1 MINTTQLSTRTEFI
15 SNISYKNS
23 ELKPKFSK
31 EEGSCAL
38 TVHRFSIITP
48 FKNAWNFLVSLFAS
62 CFSIFKKEGEGRD
75 TPEREQI
82 QEVKV
87 DSNTDKEE
95 ISLETV
101 KSEEKPKAQNSEGVE
116 QKRRMR
122 PTRFER
128 TGEKVESIFIEDDK
142 IVEKAKIVRTK
153 TLVVKDFNWKVTVYY
168 TSNEKAII
176 QQISA
181 KGSFEAAKYML
192 FLDHGSK
199 FDLKRLAGIASN
211 DIPTTLPHLAS
222 QAASL
227 KNLRQLILKNGS
239 AIVTVNGSIGK
250 HHIIVDHVSS
260 DYQHVRLRDPFHGWE
275 ITILSSDFYIMWVKE
290 EKIIQFDHSYE
301 LLTPL
306 EISSIEKEIGLVAA
320 RQNALK
326 VLSFRNH
333 FDKAIVIEGEEKTL
347 CMENKQGVFHAYYF
361 KNDKMYTFND
371 KGMRTVKDLKRDE
384 KIKLISSF
392 AERKIDLSRVRGLV
406 PNN

>member
-1 MINTTQLSTRTEFI
+1 MINSIHSSKGPAPLSK
-15 SNISYKNS
+15 ISYNK
-23 ELKPKFSK
+23 KKFTPKFPK
-31 EEGSCAL
+31 EEASISL
-38 TVHRFSIITP
+38 TDHRFSIITP
-48 FKNAWNFLVSLFAS
+48 LKNVWNFLVSFLAS
-62 CFSIFKKEGEGRD
+62 CFSIFKKSTEVTD
-75 TPEREQI
+75 SPEIKRE
-82 QEVKV
+82 EELKV
-87 DSNTDKEE
+87 VTSTNEEE
-95 ISLETV
+95 ISKEKV
-101 KSEEKPKAQNSEGVE
+101 KSEEKPKDQNLGIQ

-153 TLVVKDFNWKVTVYY
+153 TLVVKDFNWKVTVSY

-211 DIPTTLPHLAS
+211 DIPTTLPHVAS
-222 QAASL
+222 HVSSL

-239 AIVTVNGSIGK
+239 AIVTVNGSVRK
-250 HHIIVDHVSS
+250 HHVVVDHVSR

-275 ITILSSDFYIMWVKE
+275 ITIHSNDFSKMWDTGE
-290 EKIIQFDHSYE
+290 RIIQFDSSYA
-301 LLTPL
+301 LLTPS
-306 EISSIEKEIGLVAA
+306 EIISIEKEIGLVAA

-333 FDKAIVIEGEEKTL
+333 FDKAIVIEGDGKTL

-361 KNDKMYTFND
+361 KDDKMYTLND
-371 KGMRTVKDLKRDE
+371 KGMRTVKVLTKDE
-384 KIKLISSF
+384 KMNLISSF
-392 AERKIDLSRVRGLV
+392 AERKIDLSRVKGLV